1 MQAAGWLTALRR
13 QDAGRQEWVDWLR
26 SALPED
32 LGAAVVGAR
41 LKGPVLTVHAASAA
55 WAARLRFAV
64 PALGVA
70 LRERAPGVESVLVRV
85 APAGPTKRA
94 PSPGS

>member
-1 MQAAGWLTALRR
+1 MQAAGWLAALRR
-13 QDAGRQEWVDWLR
+13 QEDGRQEWVDWLR
-26 SALPED
+26 STLPDD

-41 LKGPVLTVHAASAA
+41 LKGSVLTVHAASAA
-55 WAARLRFAV
+55 WAARLRFAM
-64 PALGVA
+64 PALGAA

-85 APAGPTKRA
+85 APATTRA

>member
-13 QDAGRQEWVDWLR
+13 HEDGRQEWLEWLR
-26 SALPED
+26 SALPEE

-41 LKGPVLTVHAASAA
+41 LKGSVLTVHAASAA
-55 WAARLRFAV
+55 WAARLRFAM
-64 PALGVA
+64 PALGPA
-70 LRERAPGVESVLVRV
+70 LAERSPGVESVQVRV